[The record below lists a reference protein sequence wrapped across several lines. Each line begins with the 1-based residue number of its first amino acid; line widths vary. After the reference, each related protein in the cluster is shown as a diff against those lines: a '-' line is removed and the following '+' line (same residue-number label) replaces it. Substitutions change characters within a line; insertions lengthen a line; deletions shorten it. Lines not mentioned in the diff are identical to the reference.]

1 MDEHIS
7 TSATRAPQ
15 PGTGP
20 NAPGSDAARLER
32 PSVVPGPESA
42 VEVGRWADSED
53 LRRTELVYAP
63 AFWVLLP
70 LAAIAFLVHQAV
82 TDPTGAGWNIAFN
95 GESRDT
101 WPSWVPCGAWI
112 GVSVWLLAAIGV
124 LLFRLSILRDL
135 QAENRWIYEHGVAHS
150 IHRASIDY
158 DDGEDTW
165 ATYIALDHRVH
176 DKQAETIHR
185 AFEEWLRSTGLPP
198 SGSAPISSAALFGPQ
213 MKGGYFILHPPMSR
227 VAGSDTGHRWVLITE
242 PRRAADDV
250 IVTPIPEPKKLAR
263 IRRRLSRKADHRS
276 AL

>member
-1 MDEHIS
+1 M
-7 TSATRAPQ
+7 
-15 PGTGP
+15 
-20 NAPGSDAARLER
+20 DAARLER

-101 WPSWVPCGAWI
+101 WPSWVPWGAWI

-198 SGSAPISSAALFGPQ
+198 AGSAPISSAALFGPQ

-227 VAGSDTGHRWVLITE
+227 HWIRYD
-242 PRRAADDV
+242 
-250 IVTPIPEPKKLAR
+250 PKKPGR
-263 IRRRLSRKADHRS
+263 KSTRFVEWERRR
-276 AL
+276 